1 MLILF
6 KGRIFRMEMNQS
18 DVVETR
24 HADRY
29 IGVAREEAE
38 CVSFRRKSVLGV
50 MGNEPEF
57 RMRRET
63 NV

>member
-1 MLILF
+1 
-6 KGRIFRMEMNQS
+6 MEMNQS

-57 RMRRET
+57 RMRREK